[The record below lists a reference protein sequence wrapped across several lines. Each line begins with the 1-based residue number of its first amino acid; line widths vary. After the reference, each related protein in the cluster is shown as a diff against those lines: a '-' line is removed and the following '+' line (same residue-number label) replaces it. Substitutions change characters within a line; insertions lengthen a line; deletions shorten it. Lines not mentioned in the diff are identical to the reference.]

1 MEDEKDDEDD
11 DHMIEDTTDEEDDH
25 IEEDKNDTESYTEK
39 EKERIGEELPSK
51 CPVCQKRKNNLL
63 LHIKLKESCNKEVS
77 PDLYQRWK
85 DLASKR
91 NRSKAQ
97 KKYIETGKHK
107 NVQKKYMKKCDAAD
121 RVLSLQVQSRKQAR
135 YIQREKIKR
144 GKQSSSKRLKSFH
157 TMCIDILQALKQGII
172 PNETQLNRFHLV
184 EPEIDPKDMK
194 LYTWMK
200 AIDKPFFLDVIMF
213 QQMVFMTKTEWES
226 SLKSAGNLVIEAK
239 IKIRKIIGKMQ
250 AYKHQN
256 TSKVY
261 VHEKFQSKCKA
272 TEDKSLTLQPRP
284 ETFSDCDKNLL
295 AELIQD
301 IMGEGTE
308 ELGNSHVTL
317 FLPFK
322 KMLDNLYVIEKMV

>member
-1 MEDEKDDEDD
+1 
-11 DHMIEDTTDEEDDH
+11 
-25 IEEDKNDTESYTEK
+25 
-39 EKERIGEELPSK
+39 
-51 CPVCQKRKNNLL
+51 
-63 LHIKLKESCNKEVS
+63 
-77 PDLYQRWK
+77 
-85 DLASKR
+85 
-91 NRSKAQ
+91 
-97 KKYIETGKHK
+97 
-107 NVQKKYMKKCDAAD
+107 
-121 RVLSLQVQSRKQAR
+121 
-135 YIQREKIKR
+135 
-144 GKQSSSKRLKSFH
+144 
-157 TMCIDILQALKQGII
+157 MCIDILQALKQGIV

-200 AIDKPFFLDVIMF
+200 AIDKQFFLDVIMF

-226 SLKSAGNLVIEAK
+226 SLKSARNLSGEAM

-250 AYKHQN
+250 AYKHRN
-256 TSKVY
+256 TSEVY
-261 VHEKFQSKCKA
+261 VHEKYQSKCKA
-272 TEDKSLTLQPRP
+272 TEDQSVTLHPRP
-284 ETFSDCDKNLL
+284 ETFSECDKNLL